1 MGTSWRTK
9 TKWSG
14 TCVGQLPRF
23 EVLFNR
29 GHRYETFIAPEH
41 SILYRTPGEQDLDL
55 YVELAKERPHQI
67 AAIFLRDVVPLVS
80 SSAQQGNS
88 LLAEPFTEEP
98 QAISPT
104 ASMISFRPATPSSSS
119 SSSSRQQ
126 PSLYGNPLP
135 YKPRSRSGT
144 DPKGAIQQQP
154 QQMAPMQLRTSF
166 VDDEPMPGR
175 IPWSQA
181 SQEQAK
187 MTPTER
193 RRWELDQKIAYAK
206 QVLPDHIVFRVF
218 RNADEI
224 VEAFQIID
232 QLQNWRRSSN
242 PYA

>member
-14 TCVGQLPRF
+14 TCFGQLPRF
-23 EVLFNR
+23 EILPNR
-29 GHRYETFIAPEH
+29 GHRYETFIAHEYY
-41 SILYRTPGEQDLDL
+41 ILFRTPGEQDLDL

-67 AAIFLRDVVPLVS
+67 AAIFLRDVVPLAS
-80 SSAQQGNS
+80 SSAQH
-88 LLAEPFTEEP
+88 LLTDPFTEEP

-104 ASMISFRPATPSSSS
+104 ASTISFRPATPPSS

-126 PSLYGNPLP
+126 PSLYGNPPP
-135 YKPRSRSGT
+135 YKPRTRSGT

-175 IPWSQA
+175 MTRSQA

-187 MTPTER
+187 MTPIER

-206 QVLPDHIVFRVF
+206 QVLPDYIVFRVF
-218 RNADEI
+218 RNTDEI
-224 VEAFQIID
+224 IEAFQIID
-232 QLQNWRRSSN
+232 QLQNWGRSSN
-242 PYA
+242 PHA